1 MSGIWVRPGSTLQ
14 IFIVY
19 RLHNRMGGELWIRG
33 CTWLVPKMNTSA
45 LSCYESIFFLY
56 INCSPELALGTG
68 FALSGKD
75 SKSHL
80 LFSVDQRSVWLR
92 HSPQKN
98 SPPSLDI
105 CECRGSYLCIH
116 VDTPVCFKDGRQ
128 DVFLGLLRWVFF
140 RNPVHSYR
148 RYWHS
153 EEVMLWYDSMLTFAQ
168 EVEQIWKRK
177 FSMMSL
183 LFVLVRFSSIP
194 SALKFTQPQE
204 PVYLAIGV
212 HCSHRLWVD

>member
-148 RYWHS
+148 RCWTLWGSDVMVWFHAHIRAGGGANLE
-153 EEVMLWYDSMLTFAQ
+153 EEVLDDVAFIRAGAIFFHTISSEIHTTPRTGISGHWG
-168 EVEQIWKRK
+168 
-177 FSMMSL
+177 SL
-183 LFVLVRFSSIP
+183 
-194 SALKFTQPQE
+194 
-204 PVYLAIGV
+204 
-212 HCSHRLWVD
+212 